1 MTRSVLPTPTA
12 SGVSRLHPRN
22 PHQGRYDLHALTV
35 SYPALTQ
42 FLRNNPNGDVTIDF
56 ADNQA
61 VLCLNAALLAHYYQ
75 IKYWQIP
82 PGYLCPPIPGRVDY
96 IHHAAD
102 LLAESNQQI
111 IPQGRRV
118 KVLDIGCGA
127 NCIYPIIGSRV
138 FGWQFVG
145 TDVDKIAVNSAQM
158 IVQSNPSISKLIKI
172 RLTSSV
178 DDIFTNTIQPSDRF
192 SLTLCNP
199 PFHASQQEAESGSQR
214 KWRNLNKQPKNTQKP
229 HLNFGGQAAELWCEG
244 GESAFLIRMIQ
255 QSVAFKSQVC
265 WFTSLVS
272 KEKNLPLLKKQLQRE
287 GAVQVKVV
295 SMSQG
300 QKTSRLLAW
309 SFMDKIAQAEWA
321 KNQVQHNITSSFQN

>member
-1 MTRSVLPTPTA
+1 MARSVIPTT
-12 SGVSRLHPRN
+12 SNTSRLHPRN
-22 PHQGRYDLHALTV
+22 PHQGRYDLQALTG

-42 FLRNNPNGDVTIDF
+42 FIRNNPNGEATVDF
-56 ADNQA
+56 TDDQA

-82 PGYLCPPIPGRVDY
+82 AGYLCPPIPGRVDY
-96 IHHAAD
+96 IHYAAD
-102 LLAESNQQI
+102 LLAKSNQQV

-127 NCIYPIIGSRV
+127 NCIYPIIGART
-138 FGWQFVG
+138 FGWQFIG
-145 TDVDKIAVNSAQM
+145 TDIDKIAANSAKL
-158 IVQSNPSISKLIKI
+158 IVQSNPSISKLVKI
-172 RLTSSV
+172 RLNPSAE
-178 DDIFTNTIQPSDRF
+178 DIFTNNIQPSDRF

-214 KWRNLNKQPKNTQKP
+214 KWRNLNKQPKDAQKT
-229 HLNFGGQAAELWCEG
+229 HLNFGGQASELWCEG
-244 GESAFLIRMIQ
+244 GELAFLTRMIQ
-255 QSVAFKSQVC
+255 QSVAFNSQVC

-272 KEKNLPLLKKQLQRE
+272 KEKNLPQLKNQLQRE
-287 GAVQVKVV
+287 GAVQVKVI

-309 SFMDKIAQAEWA
+309 SFMDKMTQKEWA
-321 KNQVQHNITSSFQN
+321 EMYWR